1 MKNSPQDI
9 LEALGVQDLT
19 EEEQQTMLLD
29 LQSLL
34 FRGSIIR
41 MLEQMDE
48 QQKNAFNEYLE
59 GNPSE
64 ENMMAYLEKNV
75 PDAEGAIRDTLAELK
90 NDILASTEQ

>member
-19 EEEQQTMLLD
+19 EEEQQNMLLD

-41 MLEQMDE
+41 MLEQMNE

-59 GNPSE
+59 VNPSE
-64 ENMMAYLEKNV
+64 EDMMAYLEKNV

>member
-19 EEEQQTMLLD
+19 EEEQQNMLLD

-41 MLEQMDE
+41 MLEQMNE

-59 GNPSE
+59 VNPSE
-64 ENMMAYLEKNV
+64 EDMMAYLEKNV
-75 PDAEGAIRDTLAELK
+75 PDAEGAIRDTLSELK